1 MRKKEIL
8 DNPLMNKLINLQEIF
23 LYCYD
28 NGNNKKK
35 LTLYI
40 LLNANL
46 TENIIS
52 YMEKN
57 IKSVNKINE
66 IKNDF
71 LNQVDENL
79 YLCKKIQN
87 LGLFIQN

>member
-1 MRKKEIL
+1 M
-8 DNPLMNKLINLQEIF
+8 
-23 LYCYD
+23 YCYD

-79 YLCKKIQN
+79 YLCKKI
-87 LGLFIQN
+87 

>member
-1 MRKKEIL
+1 MIMEI
-8 DNPLMNKLINLQEIF
+8 I
-23 LYCYD
+23 
-28 NGNNKKK
+28 KKK

-79 YLCKKIQN
+79 YLCKKI
-87 LGLFIQN
+87 